1 MKQNAT
7 AQVCEHPDFRI
18 REMLRLLGFT
28 IIELDSE
35 DRFDAMMYTVIPF
48 TEVDCNRSVVEGV
61 VIARC
66 SNKSGLGSETACM
79 RYIPVP
85 GCQTSLVDL
94 FKGTITWSTL
104 DECVDRIFPV
114 TGEVSEVLR
123 ITLKMVPL
131 GEFQAWLFWAKGLEV
146 YPTSKEALEFFQQ

>member
-1 MKQNAT
+1 MQQSAT
-7 AQVCEHPDFRI
+7 VQVFKHPDSHI
-18 REMLRLLGFT
+18 REMFRVLGFT
-28 IIELDSE
+28 IIELDSV
-35 DRFDAMMYTVIPF
+35 DGYLMYTAIPF
-48 TEVDCNRSVVEGV
+48 TEVVCHQNVVDGV

-66 SNKSGLGSETACM
+66 SNKNGLGSETACM
-79 RYIPVP
+79 RHIPVP
-85 GCQTSLVDL
+85 GCQTSLVNL

-123 ITLKMVPL
+123 ITLEMVSL
-131 GEFQAWLFWAKGLEV
+131 GEFQAWLYWAKGLEV